1 MTPAERDRVIERI
14 ADGILDHEDRS
25 ADRHADLHRRI
36 DQLDDR
42 IGEVLAAYRSGLIPT
57 IERTLSR
64 ITSTTT
70 GSVALC
76 ALIAVMILTGA
87 AVWLG
92 APEVLAI
99 LAGRVQIAPTLDGGP
114 AAPPSP
120 PATTPLPDPALPETA
135 P

>member
-1 MTPAERDRVIERI
+1 MTPTERDRLLERT
-14 ADGILDHEDRS
+14 ADAILDHEDRS
-25 ADRHADLHRRI
+25 EDRQRDLHRRI

-42 IGEVLAAYRSGLIPT
+42 IGELLAAYRSGLIPT
-57 IERTLSR
+57 IERTLAQ

-76 ALIAVMILTGA
+76 ALIAVIILTGA

-99 LAGRVQIAPTLDGGP
+99 LAGRVQIVPTLDGAP
-114 AAPPSP
+114 AAPPP
-120 PATTPLPDPALPETA
+120 PPDPAMET
-135 P
+135 PP